1 MEKRRS
7 PEGGVGWGGR
17 VPAGVGGGERGG
29 EEKAAGGERWPP
41 GGRGVEKRRSPGVE
55 IADGWRREGRRGG
68 RDRRHCDG
76 DD

>member
-7 PEGGVGWGGR
+7 PGVEMGWG
-17 VPAGVGGGERGG
+17 
-29 EEKAAGGERWPP
+29 EEFQQASAGGRGVEKRRPP
-41 GGRGVEKRRSPGVE
+41 GGRDGRAGGRGVEKRRSPGVE